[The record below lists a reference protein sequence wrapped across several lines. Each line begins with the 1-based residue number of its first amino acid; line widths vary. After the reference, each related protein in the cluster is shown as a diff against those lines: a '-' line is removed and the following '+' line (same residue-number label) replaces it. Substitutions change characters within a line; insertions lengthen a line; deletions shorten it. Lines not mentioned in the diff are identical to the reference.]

1 MEAQIN
7 FIQANKYGL
16 NLGNE
21 IKSWLAEVIRKHNY
35 NYSEINYTFCSDAEL
50 VAINRKYL
58 QHDYYTDIITFDNT
72 IHDMIS
78 ADIMISVDRVK
89 DNASQHGLDNRKELM
104 RVMIHGILHCMG
116 FKDNN
121 EDSKS
126 IMRKKEDEALE
137 MFHVEP
143 NRIKDN
149 V

>member
-1 MEAQIN
+1 
-7 FIQANKYGL
+7 
-16 NLGNE
+16 
-21 IKSWLAEVIRKHNY
+21 LAEVIRKHNY